1 MDAAVDGPELER
13 AGGADLREIILG
25 AQDNL
30 INVLATVLGVAI
42 GSGKTEIVAL
52 AGVASGIAEAISM
65 GGVLY
70 TSTCA
75 ERDLRL
81 KAERRENG
89 AVTAADL
96 DMKDPMRA
104 AIVTFIAAA
113 VAAAIPLVPF
123 VFLPIHWA
131 MLAAAALSVIALF
144 GLGGWK
150 GGLTDRPWWRD
161 GLQFV
166 AIGSLAAVASALV
179 GAALKTSAG

>member
-1 MDAAVDGPELER
+1 METAIEDRHGGRA
-13 AGGADLREIILG
+13 AGGDLREIILG

-81 KAERRENG
+81 KAERKENG
-89 AVTAADL
+89 AATAADL
-96 DMKDPMRA
+96 GMKDPFRA
-104 AIVTFIAAA
+104 AIVTFVAAA
-113 VAAAIPLVPF
+113 IAAAIPLAPF

-131 MLAAAALSVIALF
+131 MVAAGALSVVALF

-166 AIGSLAAVASALV
+166 AIGGVAALASALV
-179 GAALKTSAG
+179 GAALKTNAG